1 MNLADLV
8 GWADKKDFDCINL
21 GLPGR
26 PLSFSRGEE
35 SFDPDF
41 KFSQN
46 DAEDIISEL
55 LDEESY
61 SELVES
67 GYMEGTSGLGES
79 TKIYFKFYMSGGAV
93 NLFLHLVK
101 PKLAEFK
108 NIKQFSSFLLDST
121 STHRYVHIGCSDDNS
136 MRYSQLTILKKL
148 ADMGRKAVIVDFEK
162 ERYTSDINR
171 NNPGNY
177 IVGLEYG
184 DDVGIGNSII
194 SERYFRDFEV
204 IIVAD
209 ALKLDEGPL
218 QLAAKLKAINPRVTL
233 ISGGID
239 SYNSF
244 PAIYPGSLNEVDC
257 LISVSAV
264 SIRNNN
270 FLIYG
275 SKNSDGLEFINEY
288 PMERS
293 LAEVCSDYQLQL
305 PEAKKVIDSRG
316 MDYSKFLKSA

>member
-108 NIKQFSSFLLDST
+108 NIKQFSSFLIDSA
-121 STHRYVHIGCSDDNS
+121 SIHHCVHIGCSDDNS
-136 MRYSQLTILKKL
+136 MRYSLLIILKKL
-148 ADMGRKAVIVDFEK
+148 TDMGKKAVIVDFEK
-162 ERYTSDINR
+162 ERYTSDISR
-171 NNPGNY
+171 NSPGNY
-177 IVGLEYG
+177 IVDLEYG
-184 DDVGIGNSII
+184 DDVGIVNSII

-209 ALKLDEGPL
+209 ALRLNEGPL

-239 SYNSF
+239 SYDSLL
-244 PAIYPGSLNEVDC
+244 AIYPASLNTIDC
-257 LISVSAV
+257 LISVSTV

-275 SKNSDGLEFINEY
+275 RQNSDGLEFIDDY
-288 PMERS
+288 PMEKS
-293 LAEVCSDYQLQL
+293 LAEICSDYQLQL

>member
-35 SFDPDF
+35 SYDPDF

-67 GYMEGTSGLGES
+67 GYMEGASGLGES

-93 NLFLHLVK
+93 NLFLHLAK

-108 NIKQFSSFLLDST
+108 NIKQFSSFLLNST
-121 STHRYVHIGCSDDNS
+121 STHRYVHIGCSEDNS
-136 MRYSQLTILKKL
+136 MRYSLLIILNKL
-148 ADMGRKAVIVDFEK
+148 ADTGKKAVIVDFEK
-162 ERYTSDINR
+162 GRYTSDINK
-171 NNPGNY
+171 NNPSNY
-177 IVGLEYG
+177 TVDLDYG
-184 DDVGIGNSII
+184 DDAGMGNLII

-209 ALKLDEGPL
+209 AP
-218 QLAAKLKAINPRVTL
+218 KLKAINPRVTL

-239 SYNSF
+239 SYNSL
-244 PAIYPGSLNEVDC
+244 PAIYPSSLNAVDC
-257 LISVSAV
+257 LISISTV

-275 SKNSDGLEFINEY
+275 HRSSDGLEFTYDY

-305 PEAKKVIDSRG
+305 PEAKRVIDSRG